1 MRVFAIRRAIG
12 RNMRPV
18 RMILAAGLLAAVVL
32 MASGCD
38 KLKARDNINSGTAA
52 FKAGNFSAA
61 ADHFKTA
68 VALDPTIPNIRIYLA
83 TAYIQQY
90 IPGTETEENKK
101 YAQAALDE
109 LNKQLESD
117 PKNLLATQ
125 YLANVYYQM
134 KDFPKAEEWSK
145 KVVEIDPKDK
155 GALYTL
161 GVIPWIQFVAADR
174 EARINEKMKMED
186 PGPLK
191 DPKERAALKEKYWQS
206 LTDGI
211 EYEKKALEVDPE
223 YENAMAYMNLL
234 IRYRADLDD
243 TKEAY
248 LKDWK
253 EADEWVQ
260 KSLETTKLKA
270 DRKAANPNAK

>member
-1 MRVFAIRRAIG
+1 MRLMRHTISMAPRQIRIAS
-12 RNMRPV
+12 V
-18 RMILAAGLLAAVVL
+18 SCVLAAL
-32 MASGCD
+32 MLVASGCD

-101 YAQAALDE
+101 YAQAAIDE
-109 LNKQLESD
+109 LQKTLSAD
-117 PKNLLATQ
+117 PRNLLATQ

-134 KDFPKAEEWSK
+134 KDFPKAEEWSR

-174 EARINEKMKMED
+174 EA
-186 PGPLK
+186 
-191 DPKERAALKEKYWQS
+191 
-206 LTDGI
+206 
-211 EYEKKALEVDPE
+211 
-223 YENAMAYMNLL
+223 
-234 IRYRADLDD
+234 
-243 TKEAY
+243 
-248 LKDWK
+248 
-253 EADEWVQ
+253 
-260 KSLETTKLKA
+260 
-270 DRKAANPNAK
+270 